1 MTASPWIPNVPLTPS
16 EQAAES
22 RLRPVPVEPTY
33 VPEEPAWIDEPVI
46 GPRAETTAPGAI
58 SFRAFL
64 HEPDPGYSELVTGL
78 GIPDVG
84 VTVLAGPPKSL
95 KTMLA
100 GQLAICISNDEGIP
114 FLGSAV
120 ERAGVV
126 LFVEEEGNRHRLR
139 ERFRRQADGLGADGP
154 AIEFLL
160 FSGIRLD
167 SVEWVRRLGAA
178 IKQIEAGLV
187 VLDPFSFLHGAD
199 ENKPSAM
206 APIMRTLNR
215 LAQENGTSILAIHH
229 VTKPQADRPQ
239 GRLGDRIRGASSITA
254 GVDALFVLDRTGDK
268 RARLQSDARDAES
281 VDIHL
286 ELDTDTLLLSPVDGP
301 GKAGKVDSAELR
313 AYIEERQ
320 QVTAAEV
327 VARFGVTKPT
337 ARTSLE
343 GLEGIDWYEGLRGMR
358 TYTLRTGK

>member
-1 MTASPWIPNVPLTPS
+1 MTLTPA
-16 EQAAES
+16 QLDGMLPES
-22 RLRPVPVEPTY
+22 PRYRRPEPTY

-46 GPRAETTAPGAI
+46 GKRVDTSVVGAV
-58 SFRAFL
+58 SFDAFL
-64 HEPDPGYSELVTGL
+64 HEPDPGYSELVRGL
-78 GIPDVG
+78 GIQEIG
-84 VTVLAGPPKSL
+84 VHILAGPPKSL

-100 GQLAICISNDEGIP
+100 GQLSICLSSGTGIP
-114 FLGSAV
+114 FLGSPI
-120 ERAGVV
+120 ERVGGV

-139 ERFRRQADGLGADGP
+139 ERFRRQADGLGAENP

-160 FSGIRLD
+160 FNGVRLD
-167 SVEWVRRLGAA
+167 SAQGIKALTAA
-178 IKQIEAGLV
+178 IAASGCRLT

-215 LAQENGTSILAIHH
+215 LGQENGISILAIHH

-254 GVDALFVLDRTGDK
+254 GVDALFVLDRVGDK

-286 ELDTDTLLLSPVDGP
+286 ELDTDTLLLSTVDGP
-301 GKAGKVDSAELR
+301 PKVGKIDLEALLAWVT
-313 AYIEERQ
+313 ERG
-320 QVTAAEV
+320 QVTAKEV
-327 VARFGVTKPT
+327 MAQFGVSSKAT
-337 ARTSLE
+337 ALLALAELPGVDS
-343 GLEGIDWYEGLRGMR
+343 YEGVRG
-358 TYTLRTGK
+358 TKFFKVKS